1 MEQSRANLVE
11 VPPFFFIV
19 KVVQIA
25 ISVLVLALAAA
36 SIALEGGYGFY
47 GGQGYAIFVCIAT
60 WITCGWYIASSRF
73 MPNLYHRIPALIL
86 EIFLWIWW
94 LSCWTTLAYWA
105 SWAALFN
112 ADLNI
117 YGYYS
122 VNAGALTGVL
132 GVAAALAAIN
142 WVLVFTTAVVFIIHL
157 MRFQRNHA
165 PAAVAT
171 TQPAPKYEMQPQQQ
185 PQYQQQVPQ
194 QQAYPAQQP
203 YVQQP
208 YGQQQYAQQQ
218 AQFDQSAEHKIAV

>member
-11 VPPFFFIV
+11 VPAFFFIV

-25 ISVLVLALAAA
+25 LSVLVLALSAA
-36 SIALEGGYGFY
+36 SIALENGYGFY

-60 WITCGWYIASSRF
+60 WVACGWYIASSRF

-105 SWAALFN
+105 SWAAIFN
-112 ADLNI
+112 DYG

-122 VNAGALTGVL
+122 VSAGALTGVL
-132 GVAAALAAIN
+132 GVAAAVAAIN
-142 WVLVFTTAVVFIIHL
+142 WILVFTTAIVFIIHL
-157 MRFQRNHA
+157 MRFQRNRS

-185 PQYQQQVPQ
+185 PQYQQQVQP

-203 YVQQP
+203 Y
-208 YGQQQYAQQQ
+208 GQQQYGQPQYGQQT
-218 AQFDQSAEHKIAV
+218 AQFDQSGEHKIAV